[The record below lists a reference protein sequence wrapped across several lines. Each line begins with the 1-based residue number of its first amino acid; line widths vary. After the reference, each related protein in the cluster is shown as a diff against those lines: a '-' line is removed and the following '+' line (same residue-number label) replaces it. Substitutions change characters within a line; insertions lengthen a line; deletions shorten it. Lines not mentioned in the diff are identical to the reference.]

1 MIKLSICVPIYGT
14 EKYIERCARSLFEQN
29 AQNVEYIF
37 VNDCTKDQ
45 AVEIL
50 QKVILEYPNLRDH
63 IRVINHEKNLGLAGA
78 RLTGLQNA
86 KGDYV
91 WFVDSDDYIQNGAIA
106 KLAQYMD
113 GINELIA
120 FNYLYDRNGEI
131 IRFTEK
137 PFTVS
142 NVLINVVSPSIWKCV
157 TKRSLFFDNGI
168 LPIVG
173 INVSE
178 DYLLIARL
186 VVASKKTIFLDS
198 QYLYFYELGNE
209 GSYLHNPNLKSLEN
223 TADASVIVA
232 QYYVENGIAKQYK
245 DALSIKLAMAYLSLV
260 SIDKKN
266 KRCEQLLQV
275 IKGINRF
282 VYCLLLFFSV
292 NKSNSLINVY
302 KKIVFRGGAINRLYE
317 IYSKTSSDR
326 FIKMLRK
333 HHIQIGDNVIFRAPR
348 STHIDLTRPSLVTI
362 GNHVD
367 INVNF
372 HLYTHDWSSFVFRQ
386 VFHDFVNSSGKVTI
400 GDNVYIAV
408 NVIVLKGVT
417 IGDNCIIGAG
427 SVVNRDIPSNS
438 VAVGNPCR
446 VVCSLEEFYK
456 KRKQRALSEAK
467 EYIESIRDRYGRE
480 PQPEDL
486 WEEFGYFVDAR
497 NRSKY
502 PQIPIE
508 FQLAEGYEEWMK
520 IHKAQFEGLNE
531 FLNYLSSNK

>member
-50 QKVILEYPNLRDH
+50 QKVILEYPNLRDY

-520 IHKAQFEGLNE
+520 THKAQFEGLNE

>member
-1 MIKLSICVPIYGT
+1 M
-14 EKYIERCARSLFEQN
+14 F
-29 AQNVEYIF
+29 
-37 VNDCTKDQ
+37 
-45 AVEIL
+45 
-50 QKVILEYPNLRDH
+50 
-63 IRVINHEKNLGLAGA
+63 IRK
-78 RLTGLQNA
+78 
-86 KGDYV
+86 
-91 WFVDSDDYIQNGAIA
+91 S
-106 KLAQYMD
+106 
-113 GINELIA
+113 
-120 FNYLYDRNGEI
+120 
-131 IRFTEK
+131 
-137 PFTVS
+137 
-142 NVLINVVSPSIWKCV
+142 
-157 TKRSLFFDNGI
+157 FFG
-168 LPIVG
+168 
-173 INVSE
+173 
-178 DYLLIARL
+178 
-186 VVASKKTIFLDS
+186 
-198 QYLYFYELGNE
+198 
-209 GSYLHNPNLKSLEN
+209 
-223 TADASVIVA
+223 
-232 QYYVENGIAKQYK
+232 
-245 DALSIKLAMAYLSLV
+245 
-260 SIDKKN
+260 
-266 KRCEQLLQV
+266 
-275 IKGINRF
+275 
-282 VYCLLLFFSV
+282 
-292 NKSNSLINVY
+292 
-302 KKIVFRGGAINRLYE
+302 GGAINRLYE

-486 WEEFGYFVDAR
+486 WEEFGYFVEAR

-520 IHKAQFEGLNE
+520 THKAQFEGLNE

>member
-1 MIKLSICVPIYGT
+1 M
-14 EKYIERCARSLFEQN
+14 F
-29 AQNVEYIF
+29 
-37 VNDCTKDQ
+37 
-45 AVEIL
+45 
-50 QKVILEYPNLRDH
+50 
-63 IRVINHEKNLGLAGA
+63 IRK
-78 RLTGLQNA
+78 
-86 KGDYV
+86 
-91 WFVDSDDYIQNGAIA
+91 S
-106 KLAQYMD
+106 
-113 GINELIA
+113 
-120 FNYLYDRNGEI
+120 
-131 IRFTEK
+131 
-137 PFTVS
+137 
-142 NVLINVVSPSIWKCV
+142 
-157 TKRSLFFDNGI
+157 FF
-168 LPIVG
+168 
-173 INVSE
+173 
-178 DYLLIARL
+178 
-186 VVASKKTIFLDS
+186 
-198 QYLYFYELGNE
+198 
-209 GSYLHNPNLKSLEN
+209 
-223 TADASVIVA
+223 
-232 QYYVENGIAKQYK
+232 
-245 DALSIKLAMAYLSLV
+245 
-260 SIDKKN
+260 
-266 KRCEQLLQV
+266 
-275 IKGINRF
+275 
-282 VYCLLLFFSV
+282 
-292 NKSNSLINVY
+292 
-302 KKIVFRGGAINRLYE
+302 GGAINRLYE

-400 GDNVYIAV
+400 GDNVYIAA

-520 IHKAQFEGLNE
+520 THKAQFEGLNE

>member
-302 KKIVFRGGAINRLYE
+302 KKIVFRGAINRLYE

-520 IHKAQFEGLNE
+520 THKAQFEGLNE

>member
-29 AQNVEYIF
+29 ARNVEYIF

-245 DALSIKLAMAYLSLV
+245 DALSIKLATAYLSLV

-520 IHKAQFEGLNE
+520 THKAQFEGLNE